1 MSENI
6 ARGGKKRMDA
16 HSNTVTTGHEW
27 DGIEELDT
35 PLPRWWMWTFYAT
48 IIWSIVYCIVYPAWP
63 TLRGG
68 TEGLLGWHSRAAVTK
83 ELADLQ
89 ETRASVLAKIKGA
102 TLEEIEKSPELL
114 SAARMVGGKAFAS
127 NCAGCHGA
135 GGQGAKA
142 YPNLNDDEWIWGGK
156 LADIRTTIEHGVRW
170 EADADTRFGSMP
182 AFGRDGLLDV
192 KQISAVADYVRTLAE
207 LPDSLPPEELGEKVY
222 AENCSVCHGVDG
234 QGNQKSGS
242 PSLNNGIWLYGSDK
256 PTIVNRII
264 NGGGGVMPAWKGR
277 LDETTIKALT
287 VYVHSMGGG
296 Q

>member
-6 ARGGKKRMDA
+6 AHGNKRRIDA
-16 HSNTVTTGHEW
+16 HSNITTTGHEW
-27 DGIEELDT
+27 DGVEELDT
-35 PLPRWWMWTFYAT
+35 PLPRWWLWTFYAT
-48 IIWSIVYCIVYPAWP
+48 IVWSIAYCVAYPAWP
-63 TLRGG
+63 LLNGA
-68 TEGLLGWHSRAAVTK
+68 TEGLLGWRSRVAVTK
-83 ELADLQ
+83 ELAELQ
-89 ETRASVLAKIKGA
+89 VIRAPVLAKIKDA
-102 TLEEIEKSPELL
+102 PLEDIEKSPELL
-114 SAARMVGGKAFAS
+114 SAARMIGGKAFAN
-127 NCAGCHGA
+127 NCAACHGA
-135 GGQGAKA
+135 GGQGAKG

-156 LADIRTTIEHGVRW
+156 LADVRMAIEHGVRW

-182 AFGRDGLLDV
+182 AFGRDGLLDA

-234 QGNQKSGS
+234 QGNQKSGA
-242 PSLNNGIWLYGSDK
+242 PSLNNAIWLFGSDK
-256 PTIVNRII
+256 PTIVNRVT

-287 VYVHSMGGG
+287 VYVHSLGGG